1 MQLRDIMTKP
11 PQYVSPSTPIGDA
24 ASMMRTR
31 DIGMLLVAENE
42 KLVGTVT
49 DRDIVIRC
57 VAEGLD
63 PRFAKTRDVMTQDTL
78 YCFDDQDTTDAAR
91 IMEERQVRRLAILDR
106 DKHLVGVV
114 SLGDLAVRS
123 NDETLSGEV
132 MKHVASP
139 RS

>member
-1 MQLRDIMTKP
+1 MQLRNIMTKP

-24 ASMMRTR
+24 ASMMRNR

-49 DRDIVIRC
+49 DRDIVIRA

-63 PRFAKTRDVMTQDTL
+63 PRSAKTRDVMTKDTL
-78 YCFDDQDTTDAAR
+78 YCFDDQDTTEAAQL
-91 IMEERQVRRLAILDR
+91 MEERQIRRLAILDR
-106 DKHLVGVV
+106 EKKLVGVV

-123 NDETLSGEV
+123 DDEALSGEV

-139 RS
+139 RR